1 MAEQE
6 QKPKVLMLDDE
17 KFLLEMYKL
26 AFEKRGYEVAT
37 YYDAGRALGLLRT
50 GYDPDV
56 ILFDV
61 TIPESDSG
69 YQFIEAVNREKL
81 AKRSLKIAL
90 TNEGREGA
98 KARLTELGADA
109 HLLKAQF
116 IPSEIVEEV
125 NKMLGERRKGILA
138 RWL

>member
-1 MAEQE
+1 MTDE
-6 QKPKVLMLDDE
+6 KPKVLMLDDE

-26 AFEKRGYEVAT
+26 SFEKRGYEVAT
-37 YYDAGRALGLLRT
+37 YYDVPRALDLLRS
-50 GYDPDV
+50 GNYEPDV
-56 ILFDV
+56 ILFDI
-61 TIPESDSG
+61 TIPESGSG
-69 YQFIEAVNREKL
+69 YEFIETVKREKL

-98 KARLTELGADA
+98 KQRLTELGADA

-125 NKMLGERRKGILA
+125 NKMLAERRKGILS

>member
-1 MAEQE
+1 MTDE
-6 QKPKVLMLDDE
+6 KPKALMLDDE

-26 AFEKRGYEVAT
+26 SFEKHGYEVAT
-37 YYDAGRALGLLRT
+37 YFDAERALGLLRT
-50 GYDPDV
+50 GYEPDV

-125 NKMLGERRKGILA
+125 NKMLAERRKGILS